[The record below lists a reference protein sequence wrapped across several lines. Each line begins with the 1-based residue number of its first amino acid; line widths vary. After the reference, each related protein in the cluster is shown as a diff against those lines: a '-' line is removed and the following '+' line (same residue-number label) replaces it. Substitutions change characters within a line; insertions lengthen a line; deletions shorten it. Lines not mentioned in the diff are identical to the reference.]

1 MITRP
6 LDLAARLRPE
16 PRSFDFL
23 FYVNAGLLG
32 LFFALFGSRFVLAPG
47 VGVDF
52 RLPTVA
58 GANANA
64 IRATQVITVM
74 SSGQIFTEHG
84 PRRIEELDEWLARQ
98 AKGSGEPRL
107 LVRGDAD
114 VPTSVLAAIVSAAKK
129 AGFIEV
135 VWAAGDPSD
144 GNNQGG
150 R

>member
-6 LDLAARLRPE
+6 LDLGARLRPE

-23 FYVNAGLLG
+23 FYVNVGLLG

-58 GANANA
+58 GANTNS

-84 PRRIEELDEWLARQ
+84 PRRIEELEGWLAQQ
-98 AKGSGEPRL
+98 AKGSSEPML
-107 LVRGDAD
+107 LVRGDAE
-114 VPTSVLAAIVSAAKK
+114 VPTSVLAAIASAAKR
-129 AGFIEV
+129 AGYLEV
-135 VWAAGDPSD
+135 LWAAGEPA
-144 GNNQGG
+144 GRAGEGG

>member
-23 FYVNAGLLG
+23 FFVNVGLIG
-32 LFFALFGSRFVLAPG
+32 LFFALFGSPFVLAPG
-47 VGVDF
+47 LEVDF

-58 GANANA
+58 GANTNA

-74 SSGQIFTEHG
+74 NTGQIFTEHG
-84 PRRIEELDEWLARQ
+84 PRQIGELDEWLARH
-98 AKGSGEPRL
+98 ARTTKEPTL
-107 LVRGDAD
+107 LVRGDAE
-114 VPTSVLAAIVSAAKK
+114 VPTSVLASIASAAKK
-129 AGFIEV
+129 AGFVEV
-135 VWAAGDPSD
+135 LWAAGEPA
-144 GNNQGG
+144 GRNGAGG

>member
-6 LDLAARLRPE
+6 LDLASRLRPE

-23 FYVNAGLLG
+23 FFVNVGLLG

-47 VGVDF
+47 VGVEF
-52 RLPTVA
+52 RLPTVV
-58 GANANA
+58 GANSNA

-84 PRRIEELDEWLARQ
+84 PRRIEELEEWLARR
-98 AKGSGEPRL
+98 AKEIGEPRL
-107 LVRGDAD
+107 LVRGDAG
-114 VPTSVLAAIVSAAKK
+114 VPTSVLAAIASAAKR

-135 VWAAGDPSD
+135 LWAAGDSSD
-144 GNNQGG
+144 RNRPGG

>member
-16 PRSFDFL
+16 PRSFDVL
-23 FYVNAGLLG
+23 FYVNVGLLG

-64 IRATQVITVM
+64 SRATQVITVM

-84 PRRIEELDEWLARQ
+84 PRRMEELEEWLARQ
-98 AKGSGEPRL
+98 AKASGEPRL
-107 LVRGDAD
+107 LVRGDAG
-114 VPTSVLAAIVSAAKK
+114 VPTSVLASIASAAKK

-135 VWAAGDPSD
+135 LWAAGDPAD
-144 GNNQGG
+144 GNRQGG

>member
-1 MITRP
+1 MIARP
-6 LDLAARLRPE
+6 LDLASRLRPA
-16 PRSFDFL
+16 PRSFDVL
-23 FYVNAGLLG
+23 FFVNVGLLA
-32 LFFALFGSRFVLAPG
+32 LFFSLFGSRFVLAPG

-84 PRRIEELDEWLARQ
+84 PRRLDELQEWLTRQ
-98 AKGSGEPRL
+98 ARGISEPLL
-107 LVRGDAD
+107 LVRGDAA
-114 VPTSVLAAIVSAAKK
+114 VPTSVLAAIASAAKK
-129 AGFIEV
+129 AGFVEV
-135 VWAAGDPSD
+135 LWAAGDPAD
-144 GNNQGG
+144 QANRGG

>member
-23 FYVNAGLLG
+23 FYVNVGLLG

-84 PRRIEELDEWLARQ
+84 PRRIEELEEWLSRQ

-107 LVRGDAD
+107 LVRGDAG
-114 VPTSVLAAIVSAAKK
+114 VPTSVLTAIASAAKK

-135 VWAAGDPSD
+135 LWAAGDPAD
-144 GNNQGG
+144 GSRQGG

>member
-6 LDLAARLRPE
+6 LDLASKLRPE

-23 FYVNAGLLG
+23 FFVNVGLLG
-32 LFFALFGSRFVLAPG
+32 LFFTLFGSRFVLAPG

-52 RLPTVA
+52 RLPAVA
-58 GANANA
+58 GATANA

-84 PRRIEELDEWLARQ
+84 PRRMDELEDWLSRQ
-98 AKGSGEPRL
+98 AQGTSDPKL
-107 LVRGDAD
+107 LVRGDAG
-114 VPTSVLAAIVSAAKK
+114 VPTSVLAAIASAAKK
-129 AGFIEV
+129 AGYVEV
-135 VWAAGDPSD
+135 LWAAGESPDRT
-144 GNNQGG
+144 GQGG

>member
-135 VWAAGDPSD
+135 VWAAGDPWD